1 MRTNNLLQWFH
12 THMNE
17 TISQLR
23 KTKTLLSVVLLVV
36 AGAALIAL
44 GHRIQDATAWYGLLP
59 LTELGG
65 ILVGAG
71 ILSVWLDAYLSR
83 EQNQLEEH
91 RLRSILTE
99 QAPVMRDAVLQAFAA
114 NHDDLKRVATPELL
128 DGIISNSLALRL
140 NSAEFAHEIYTD
152 IRDQA
157 IRAAERWHDANLSI
171 QLAPLPMGS
180 GTSKRRPTS
189 SSSPNLFSVTV
200 RWEYTTI
207 PGHQQRRFVCTADR
221 AEYDEL
227 ANSNDGTTGWY
238 IGPSSNVDAA
248 TTEAF
253 ELLAFTVD
261 GDQRPIRRSARKHG
275 QTYSVAV
282 GDDAMRAA
290 EPVTISYTYRTTI
303 ASNAN
308 MLFFSIEQP
317 TRNLNLQFD
326 YSGCGIA
333 NVSTLDFVP
342 SIRPTRIERAPA
354 KTHTDTIRVDLDGWI
369 FPRSGVAFVW
379 TLDSAIIPARSGTP
393 R

>member
-1 MRTNNLLQWFH
+1 MLCQVSSGFDPIDKVAHADAQPRRHPQHRRKRRHPVAPLQVRHERRT
-12 THMNE
+12 
-17 TISQLR
+17 QLCR
-23 KTKTLLSVVLLVV
+23 LGQTLL
-36 AGAALIAL
+36 
-44 GHRIQDATAWYGLLP
+44 GHPP
-59 LTELGG
+59 L
-65 ILVGAG
+65 
-71 ILSVWLDAYLSR
+71 
-83 EQNQLEEH
+83 Q
-91 RLRSILTE
+91 
-99 QAPVMRDAVLQAFAA
+99 
-114 NHDDLKRVATPELL
+114 PELPHP
-128 DGIISNSLALRL
+128 S
-140 NSAEFAHEIYTD
+140 T
-152 IRDQA
+152 
-157 IRAAERWHDANLSI
+157 ERWHDANLSI
-171 QLAPLPMGS
+171 QLTPLPMGS

-189 SSSPNLFSVTV
+189 SGSPDLFSVTV

-207 PGHQQRRFVCTADR
+207 PGHQQRRFICTADR
-221 AEYDEL
+221 DEYDEL

-238 IGPSSNVDAA
+238 VGPSSNVDAA
-248 TTEAF
+248 TANAF

-282 GDDAMRAA
+282 GDGATRAA

-333 NVSTLDFVP
+333 SVSTPDLVP

-379 TLDSAIIPARSGTP
+379 TLAEDPAVRSDLRGWNRTTSAH
-393 R
+393 